1 MRRPTQH
8 SALSTQ
14 HSPAAGGPRL
24 ALLGGR
30 DCRRRRAASAVRR
43 ERRRVKEVVQVS
55 KRLIFIVL
63 VLVTALAAV
72 PVFAGPV
79 PSKTAANQ
87 SLDQRAADI
96 AVVRDVISHDEVA
109 KALEAR
115 GFTRAQVDQ
124 KLAQLSPQDL
134 HQLAQNLDQLQAA
147 GLTRQEWYWIGI
159 GALAVIILLVAL
171 AAVPV
176 FAGPVPSKTAANQSL
191 DQRAADIAVVRDV
204 LSHDEVAK
212 ALEARGFTR
221 QQVDQKLAQLSPQDL
236 HQLAQNLDQLQAAG
250 LTSQEWLW
258 VALGAIAALV
268 QILR

>member
-1 MRRPTQH
+1 
-8 SALSTQ
+8 
-14 HSPAAGGPRL
+14 
-24 ALLGGR
+24 
-30 DCRRRRAASAVRR
+30 
-43 ERRRVKEVVQVS
+43 VS

-159 GALAVIILLVAL
+159 GALAVIILIVAL
-171 AAVPV
+171 
-176 FAGPVPSKTAANQSL
+176 S
-191 DQRAADIAVVRDV
+191 
-204 LSHDEVAK
+204 
-212 ALEARGFTR
+212 
-221 QQVDQKLAQLSPQDL
+221 
-236 HQLAQNLDQLQAAG
+236 
-250 LTSQEWLW
+250 
-258 VALGAIAALV
+258 
-268 QILR
+268 